1 MRWDKDVDVLLTALR
16 EGIDKDITDLSVWN
30 NGQPDKFTKNL
41 MEYCRS
47 AASWGM
53 KTSIPW
59 TGKPPG
65 PWKPGCG
72 FP

>member
-41 MEYCRS
+41 VEYRRS
-47 AASWGM
+47 AARWGM

-65 PWKPGCG
+65 TWKPGCG

>member
-41 MEYCRS
+41 VEYRRS

-65 PWKPGCG
+65 TWKPGCG